1 MGGLE
6 IGIGIALLAF
16 AVLVVV
22 LVLFQQGEQRNSGA
36 VTGGGFSDT
45 YISKHSGRTIDA
57 FLGRWTKIFA
67 VLFFASVIAI
77 NIIMFVISG
86 GHGATNVEAGAADDT
101 TSVVSTVEDTA
112 STATGAAGTTDTS
125 AVASAD
131 ANAATG
137 TADATASVDANAAVS
152 AAA

>member
-6 IGIGIALLAF
+6 IAIGIVLLAF
-16 AVLVVV
+16 SVLLVVM
-22 LVLFQQGEQRNSGA
+22 VLFQQGEQKNSGV
-36 VTGGGFSDT
+36 VTGGFSDT

-67 VLFFASVIAI
+67 VFFFASVIAI

-86 GHGATNVEAGAADDT
+86 GHAATNVEAGAADDT
-101 TSVVSTVEDTA
+101 TSVVSTVEGTA
-112 STATGAAGTTDTS
+112 STATEAA
-125 AVASAD
+125 
-131 ANAATG
+131 G
-137 TADATASVDANAAVS
+137 TADATASVDANAATS